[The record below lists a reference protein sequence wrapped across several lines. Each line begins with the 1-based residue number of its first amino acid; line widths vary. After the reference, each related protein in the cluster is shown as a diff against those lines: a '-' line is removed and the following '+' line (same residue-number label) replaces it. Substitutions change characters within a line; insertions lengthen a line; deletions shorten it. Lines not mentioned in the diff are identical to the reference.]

1 MTVWGIF
8 FMFDDNSEAIVA
20 WASSEEAARKGAEKE
35 IARMHGRR
43 PANMIPR
50 YRVDKIPCWDKS

>member
-8 FMFDDNSEAIVA
+8 YIIDNDETFVA
-20 WASSEEAARKGAEKE
+20 WASSEEAARKRAEKE
-35 IARMHGRR
+35 INKMHGRR

-50 YRVDKIPCWDKS
+50 YRVERLVCWD